1 MLSEAGGGFSA
12 TAKPGKF
19 TVAEFQQVAGV
30 VRELLADQPAI
41 KYSIYA
47 AGVAGLLDSIHWIW
61 LFIVF
66 LSRAIK

>member
-1 MLSEAGGGFSA
+1 MSSEAGGAFSP

-30 VRELLADQPAI
+30 VRELLADQPLI

-47 AGVAGLLDSIHWIW
+47 AGLAGLLDSIHWIW
-61 LFIVF
+61 LLIVF
-66 LSRAIK
+66 LLRAIK